1 MSNLQL
7 DSNDNMVNLYN
18 KRLKDI
24 NINDICNGTLRELT
38 QWRDDCHKQI
48 DEIYQRKSEE
58 LDIYIKK
65 IKSTY
70 EEKKI
75 NVQTNIHQLNEENK
89 KNTENNDIIKT
100 IIQSIEQDLND
111 IEQLSIKINT
121 RLLTIDDSYV
131 HIEKEFNFENLS
143 SNYSKFNYS
152 TTSSSALASN
162 KEFLLMH
169 QSPNLCLIDRDCK
182 IVKQNVWPHD
192 WIRDMCWSETWKC
205 FIIITT
211 NDIYCINEI
220 LEYSTSLIDVVK
232 QVWFSC
238 TCSNQ
243 SLYLSTCE
251 WGSSIFQFNL
261 LPSFTLIKQWEPPL
275 TCEKD
280 DGINDIKCNN
290 ETLALMIN
298 DSKTH
303 QKRMELK
310 STETFDTIWLLHLS
324 IGSDIRLF
332 TCCLINYN
340 EWLAVDGTNSHVY
353 HISKD
358 GKFKTNIKYPS
369 TPYRANLLS
378 SNILAISAE
387 EHLNLYR
394 FSI

>member
-1 MSNLQL
+1 
-7 DSNDNMVNLYN
+7 
-18 KRLKDI
+18 
-24 NINDICNGTLRELT
+24 
-38 QWRDDCHKQI
+38 
-48 DEIYQRKSEE
+48 
-58 LDIYIKK
+58 
-65 IKSTY
+65 
-70 EEKKI
+70 
-75 NVQTNIHQLNEENK
+75 
-89 KNTENNDIIKT
+89 
-100 IIQSIEQDLND
+100 
-111 IEQLSIKINT
+111 
-121 RLLTIDDSYV
+121 
-131 HIEKEFNFENLS
+131 
-143 SNYSKFNYS
+143 
-152 TTSSSALASN
+152 
-162 KEFLLMH
+162 
-169 QSPNLCLIDRDCK
+169 
-182 IVKQNVWPHD
+182 
-192 WIRDMCWSETWKC
+192 
-205 FIIITT
+205 
-211 NDIYCINEI
+211 
-220 LEYSTSLIDVVK
+220 DVVK

-261 LPSFTLIKQWEPPL
+261 LPSFALIKQWEPPL
-275 TCEKD
+275 TCEKH

-340 EWLAVDGTNSHVY
+340 EWLAIDGTNSHVY

-358 GKFKTNIKYPS
+358 GKFKTNIKYSS
-369 TPYRANLLS
+369 TPYRASLLS